1 MNGGDLDRDALK
13 ESFSRIKYDIEKL
26 NMELLTLKEKQ
37 NQKIDKELIVHIV
50 KETLKNLNHR
60 NSFMHRINKN
70 RKSIILNRIKTLASQ
85 KNLSLSDLK
94 DIVVDQEILCSKATF
109 YRYIDKMKKRGLID
123 YLSIDDM
130 VIVTNI

>member
-13 ESFSRIKYDIEKL
+13 ESFSRIKHDIEKL
-26 NMELLTLKEKQ
+26 NMEILALKEKQ

-94 DIVVDQEILCSKATF
+94 DIVVDQEVLCSKATF
-109 YRYIDKMKKRGLID
+109 YRYIDKMKKKGLID